1 MSIDPINLELDQEEY
16 AIVLGEPLTE
26 LPQDLYIP
34 PNALK
39 VFLETFTGPL
49 DLLLHLIRKQNF
61 NILDIPIAKIT
72 AQYMVYIEL
81 MKKTHLE
88 LAADYLVMAAMLA
101 EIKSRLLLP
110 TPKNLEDPEAD
121 PRIELIRRLQEYER
135 YKKLAETLDTLPRL
149 ERENFLTNIETDF
162 LKQTPSTQP
171 EVKLEALTKAL
182 KELLGKAKLFERHCI
197 RRENLSVRE
206 RMTHILL
213 KIQKE
218 GFTNFHGLF
227 KLEEGRIGVVVTFV
241 AILELLKQASIE
253 IVQTEM
259 FGQIHVK
266 LNKQQESTS

>member
-1 MSIDPINLELDQEEY
+1 MYIDSTNFELKPEEY

-72 AQYMVYIEL
+72 AQYMEYIEL
-81 MKKTHLE
+81 MIKTHLE

-110 TPKNLEDPEAD
+110 APKNMEDPEAD

-135 YKKLAETLDTLPRL
+135 YKKLAENLDTLPRL
-149 ERENFLTNIETDF
+149 ERENFLTHIDADF
-162 LKQTPSTQP
+162 LKKTPLAQP
-171 EVKLEALTKAL
+171 EVKLEFLTKAL
-182 KELLGKAKLFERHCI
+182 KDLLGKAKLFERHCI
-197 RRENLSVRE
+197 KLENLSVRE
-206 RMTHILL
+206 RMSHILL

-218 GFTNFHGLF
+218 GFTHFHSLF
-227 KLEEGRIGVVVTFV
+227 KLEEGRMGVVVTFV
-241 AILELLKQASIE
+241 AILELLKQTSIE

-266 LNKQQESTS
+266 LI